1 MKRHVIITGVV
12 LLALVVVALFQ
23 VKHNVQNLK
32 RDLAE
37 INKELAA
44 NQDSIHVL
52 NAEWA
57 YLNEPARI
65 KRLSDKY
72 LTNMNYSNYAQVKR
86 NDDLKTVYL
95 ASKDSDK
102 EVVSPA
108 TPTLKPILS
117 SVRIH
122 R

>member
-1 MKRHVIITGVV
+1 MRHPINLFCAM
-12 LLALVVVALFQ
+12 LLALTIVGLFA

-32 RDLAE
+32 KDLLE
-37 INKELAA
+37 INREMAS
-44 NQDSIHVL
+44 NQSSIHVL

-65 KRLSDKY
+65 KRLADKY
-72 LTNMNYSNYAQVKR
+72 LDMNYSVVAQLK
-86 NDDLKTVYL
+86 NKDDIKTVYL
-95 ASKDSDK
+95 AAK
-102 EVVSPA
+102 EPTATPGATA

-117 SVRIH
+117 SARSY

>member
-1 MKRHVIITGVV
+1 MRRHIIITGVV
-12 LLALVVVALFQ
+12 MLALVVIALFQ

-44 NQDSIHVL
+44 NQNSIHVL

-72 LTNMNYSNYAQVKR
+72 LANMNYSNYAQVKR
-86 NDDLKTVYL
+86 HDELKTIYL
-95 ASKDSDK
+95 ASKDADK
-102 EVVSPA
+102 A
-108 TPTLKPILS
+108 GAGTTPTLKPILS
-117 SVRIH
+117 SVKVR

>member
-1 MKRHVIITGVV
+1 M
-12 LLALVVVALFQ
+12 LALVVVALFQ

-32 RDLAE
+32 KDLAE

-44 NQDSIHVL
+44 NQSEIHVL

-57 YLNEPARI
+57 YLNEPSRI
-65 KRLSDKY
+65 RELSGKY
-72 LTNMNYSNYAQVKR
+72 LGGMSSANFAQLKKK
-86 NDDLKTVYL
+86 DDLKVIYL
-95 ASKDSDK
+95 AAKDSDK
-102 EVVSPA
+102 KGSTT

-117 SVRIH
+117 SVRVN